1 MNGLEDLVTE
11 RLEGLGYR
19 CKEGDRR
26 LIERAAE
33 KVERRIKNL
42 CGTEFFPE
50 ELLYEAIDMAAG
62 EFLKAKKTFFPKDLE
77 GFDLTAAVK
86 RVQVG
91 DTNAT
96 FASGEGALTE
106 EQRLDGFI
114 SLLLNSGR
122 EQIACFR
129 KVKW

>member
-1 MNGLEDLVTE
+1 MEDLVSE

-19 CKEGDRR
+19 LAEGDHK
-26 LIERAAE
+26 LITRAAQ
-33 KVERRIKNL
+33 KVERRLKNL

-50 ELLYEAIDMAAG
+50 ELLYEAIDIAAG
-62 EFLKAKKTFFPKDLE
+62 EFLKAKKTFSPKDLE
-77 GFDLTAAVK
+77 GFDLTAAIK

-96 FASGEGALTE
+96 FSSGEGCLTE
-106 EQRLDGFI
+106 EQRLDAFI
-114 SLLLNSGR
+114 DFLLNSGK

>member
-1 MNGLEDLVTE
+1 MEDLVCE

-19 CKEGDRR
+19 CAEGDKK
-26 LIERAAE
+26 LISRAAE
-33 KVERRIKNL
+33 KVERRLKNL
-42 CGTEFFPE
+42 CCTEFFPE

-62 EFLKAKKTFFPKDLE
+62 EFLKAKKTFSPKDLD
-77 GFDLTAAVK
+77 GFDLTAAIK

-96 FASGEGALTE
+96 FASGSGCLTE
-106 EQRLDGFI
+106 EQRLDAFI
-114 SLLLNSGR
+114 NGLLNSGR